1 MQFECLYSLPNR
13 KRNVVMS
20 KAKRGINQQV
30 GQAIA
35 KYRKAAGF
43 SQAQVAEMLGL
54 SNDAIS
60 RMERGTITLN
70 IERLC
75 EFADLF
81 KCRVV
86 DLLTDSQL
94 HPSDQIYQ
102 LDRMLAQLETEQRKM
117 LITLIEQMIAWK
129 QAD

>member
-1 MQFECLYSLPNR
+1 MD
-13 KRNVVMS
+13 K
-20 KAKRGINQQV
+20 KKRGINQQV

-94 HPSDQIYQ
+94 QPSDQIYQ
-102 LDRMLAQLETEQRKM
+102 LDRMLSQLELGQRKM

-129 QAD
+129 QAE

>member
-1 MQFECLYSLPNR
+1 MN
-13 KRNVVMS
+13 KG
-20 KAKRGINQQV
+20 KRGINKQV

-35 KYRKAAGF
+35 KYRKAAGY
-43 SQAQVAEMLGL
+43 SQAKVAEILGL

-75 EFADLF
+75 EFAELF
-81 KCRVV
+81 DCSVV

-94 HPSDQIYQ
+94 QPSDQIYQ
-102 LDRMLAQLETEQRKM
+102 LDRMLSQLELRQRTM
-117 LITLIEQMIAWK
+117 LITLIEQIIAWK
-129 QAD
+129 QIE